1 MADILDWLTKCAIC
15 EAEGE
20 FNEEFMDIICPS
32 CADFSNRTIA
42 ANVMKFRSENP
53 ILEIIKEVE
62 EITGITHEMM
72 LQKTRKREVVEAR
85 QVSMAAIKRR
95 TEMTNEVIAWEVG
108 RMDHASVNHARKAV
122 KNLLDTDKK
131 FKIKYKEVLGL

>member
-1 MADILDWLTKCAIC
+1 MEDNEWLTTCAIC
-15 EAEGE
+15 GSDEGE

-42 ANVMKFRSENP
+42 ANVMKFRSDNP

-72 LQKTRKREVVEAR
+72 LQKTRKREVVEAKYIA
-85 QVSMAAIKRR
+85 MAAIRER
-95 TEMTNEVIAWEVG
+95 TAFTLMEIAIAFGKDHTTVI
-108 RMDHASVNHARKAV
+108 HARKTV
-122 KNLLDTDKK
+122 KNLMDTDKK
-131 FKIKYKEVLGL
+131 FKIKYKGVLGL